1 MLIQTFLG
9 TERYHRQVLN
19 PSTQTQEGPS
29 PELIRAITDL
39 LPAYVAYVD
48 HELRYVAAN
57 QMYSERFGRPEQLIV
72 GQLVADVT
80 GPAFENVAKHLRAA
94 LAGETQYLEPR
105 MISVDGDRTLSV
117 THLPHR
123 GEDGRVLGVIVYG
136 YDITEQ
142 RRAEAALI
150 QSEKLAA
157 VGRLASSIAHEI
169 NNPLE
174 SVTNL
179 LYLIE
184 QTADDDGARTREY
197 AQMAQAELARVGQ
210 ITTQTLRFFRQ
221 STSRQTVDIAALMD
235 SVLSLYHGRLVNS
248 GIAVEREYGTHVLAT
263 CFDGELRQILNNL
276 MGNALDAMR
285 DGGRLR
291 VRVRLATDAGTGRY
305 GVRLTIADN
314 GIGMNAATQA
324 RIFEPFFTTK
334 GIMGTGLGLWITKDL
349 VEKQEGALRMRS
361 REGQGSVFSLFLPA
375 LESAS

>member
-1 MLIQTFLG
+1 MNQ
-9 TERYHRQVLN
+9 
-19 PSTQTQEGPS
+19 PTQIQEGPS
-29 PELIRAITDL
+29 PELIRAINDL

-48 HELRYVAAN
+48 HDLRYVAAN
-57 QMYSERFGRPEQLIV
+57 QMYIERFGRPEQLIV

-94 LAGETQYLEPR
+94 LAGVTQHLEPR

-123 GEDGRVLGVIVYG
+123 GADGRVLGVIVYG

-184 QTADDDGARTREY
+184 QTADEDGARTREY

-221 STSRQTVDIAALMD
+221 STSRQTVDVTALMD

-248 GIAVEREYGTHVLAT
+248 GIAVKREYGTHVLAT

-291 VRVRLATDAGTGRY
+291 VRVRRATDAATGRD
-305 GVRLTIADN
+305 GVRLTIADS
-314 GIGMNAATQA
+314 GMGMNAATQS

-349 VEKQEGALRMRS
+349 VEKQEGTLLMRS
-361 REGQGSVFSLFLPA
+361 REGAGSVFSLFLPT
-375 LESAS
+375 L

>member
-1 MLIQTFLG
+1 MVSPEKIQA
-9 TERYHRQVLN
+9 
-19 PSTQTQEGPS
+19 GPS
-29 PELIRAITDL
+29 SELIRAINDL

-48 HELRYVAAN
+48 HDLRYVAAN
-57 QMYSERFGRPEQLIV
+57 QMYIERFGRPEQLIV

-80 GPAFENVAKHLRAA
+80 GPAFENVAMHLRAA
-94 LAGETQYLEPR
+94 LTGETQYLEPR
-105 MISVDGDRTLSV
+105 MISVDGYRTLSV

-123 GEDGRVLGVIVYG
+123 DANGRVLGVIVYG
-136 YDITEQ
+136 YDITDQ

-184 QTADDDGARTREY
+184 QTADEDGARTREY

-221 STSRQTVDIAALMD
+221 STSRRTVDVSALVD
-235 SVLSLYHGRLVNS
+235 SVLSLYHGRFVNS
-248 GIAVEREYGTHVLAT
+248 GIAVTREYDAGVMTT

-276 MGNALDAMR
+276 VGNALDAMR

-291 VRVRLATDAGTGRY
+291 VRVRPAVHAATQEN
-305 GVRLTIADN
+305 GVRLTIADD
-314 GIGMNAATQA
+314 GTGMSPATQA

-349 VEKQEGALRMRS
+349 VHKQEGTLSMRS
-361 REGQGSVFSLFLPA
+361 CEGCGSVFSLFLPQR
-375 LESAS
+375 EDVS